1 MRPLSIKAE
10 AQLLITSVY
19 VLGAQ
24 LQHWE
29 RSATEPLHIYA
40 QYGVIIRQRLSFRH
54 QKHVQYELVQSTL
67 EHQREKL
74 EVLEK
79 AEKESRRL
87 EEALESGGR
96 NLTASGVGSAPAQG
110 QSVLTG
116 QSVIGGSLYR
126 EPGQGLS
133 DDPPAGLPRTPTK
146 RKGGGGGYGLLSA
159 VKHSLSG
166 MMDVDPEA
174 TRRANIGR
182 TRDNI
187 SQVGVD
193 TKYEP
198 VDRLDLTPLI
208 RSQLEDSL
216 QAAAQDLK
224 YASQTLQADLDRFQR
239 QKVADMRDMTLAIA
253 ELHREWAKA
262 VSAGI
267 RRRAL
272 VLKLIYR
279 TNHAELE
286 SLGGSQ
292 AGHPGYRTSS

>member
-1 MRPLSIKAE
+1 MTPRL
-10 AQLLITSVY
+10 
-19 VLGAQ
+19 Q

-40 QYGVIIRQRLSFRH
+40 QYGHIIRQRLSFRH

-67 EHQREKL
+67 EHQRDKL

-96 NLTASGVGSAPAQG
+96 NLTASGVGQAPAQG

-116 QSVIGGSLYR
+116 QSVVGGSVYR
-126 EPGQGLS
+126 EQGQGFS
-133 DDPPAGLPRTPTK
+133 GSEETPAGLPKTPTK
-146 RKGGGGGYGLLSA
+146 RKGGGGGGYGLLSA

-187 SQVGVD
+187 SQVGHLGV
-193 TKYEP
+193 
-198 VDRLDLTPLI
+198 VLWI
-208 RSQLEDSL
+208 R
-216 QAAAQDLK
+216 
-224 YASQTLQADLDRFQR
+224 
-239 QKVADMRDMTLAIA
+239 
-253 ELHREWAKA
+253 
-262 VSAGI
+262 
-267 RRRAL
+267 
-272 VLKLIYR
+272 
-279 TNHAELE
+279 
-286 SLGGSQ
+286 
-292 AGHPGYRTSS
+292 

>member
-1 MRPLSIKAE
+1 
-10 AQLLITSVY
+10 
-19 VLGAQ
+19 
-24 LQHWE
+24 
-29 RSATEPLHIYA
+29 
-40 QYGVIIRQRLSFRH
+40 VIIRQRLSFRH

-187 SQVGVD
+187 SQVGVE
-193 TKYEP
+193 TKCGL

-208 RSQLEDSL
+208 CLQLEDSL

-262 VSAGI
+262 VSATI
-267 RRRAL
+267 TRRVVMLDADNPRRPCR
-272 VLKLIYR
+272 I
-279 TNHAELE
+279 
-286 SLGGSQ
+286 
-292 AGHPGYRTSS
+292 